1 MRSLEYSELNLQTYF
16 EHEGISFVQAKQIFR
31 FRTKMSE
38 EFRDNFRGADMYKL
52 CEKCKDHTDSQEEI
66 PNCGMFKKTKINLH
80 DIQLAYGCNITKSTA
95 DLISRILEEKKTIQQ

>member
-1 MRSLEYSELNLQTYF
+1 
-16 EHEGISFVQAKQIFR
+16 
-31 FRTKMSE
+31 MSE

-95 DLISRILEEKKTIQQ
+95 DLISRILEEKNTSQP